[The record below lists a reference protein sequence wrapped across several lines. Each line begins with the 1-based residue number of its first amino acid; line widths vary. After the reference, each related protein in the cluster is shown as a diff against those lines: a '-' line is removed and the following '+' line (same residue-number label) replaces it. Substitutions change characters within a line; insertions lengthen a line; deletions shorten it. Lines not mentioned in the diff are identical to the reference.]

1 MAVNFKDSKTK
12 ENLMRA
18 FAGESQARNRYTF
31 AAEQAHNEK
40 LYVLE
45 YVFRFTADQERAHG
59 KVFYNFLKD
68 LSGENIEIDGAYP
81 VDISESYSELLRM
94 AEHNEREEHEQVYK
108 DFEETAKQE
117 GFDDIAR
124 AFFMI
129 GRVEEMHGIRF
140 AKFAKWM
147 EENKLFVSD
156 VSTQWMCLNCG
167 FTTAAMEA
175 PEKCPAC
182 GEEQGF
188 FIRLELAPYT
198 NIDMSGL
205 PQGN

>member
-1 MAVNFKDSKTK
+1 MAVNFETSRTR

-31 AAEQAHNEK
+31 AAEQAHDEH

-68 LSGENIEIDGAYP
+68 LSGQNIEIDGSYP
-81 VDISESYSELLRM
+81 VDISTSYTELLRM
-94 AEHNEREEHEQVYK
+94 AEHNENEEHDDVYK
-108 DFEETAKQE
+108 AFEETAKAE

-129 GRVEEMHGIRF
+129 GRIEKMHADRF
-140 AKFAKWM
+140 GMFARWM
-147 EENKLFVSD
+147 EEKKLFVSD
-156 VSTQWMCLNCG
+156 VSTDWMCLNCG
-167 FTTAAMEA
+167 YHFTGKQA
-175 PEKCPAC
+175 PEVCPVC
-182 GEEQGF
+182 QEEQGF

-198 NIDMSGL
+198 GCGMADA
-205 PQGN
+205 

>member
-1 MAVNFKDSKTK
+1 MAVNFHESKTK

-18 FAGESQARNRYTF
+18 FAGESQARNRYTY
-31 AAEQAHNEK
+31 AAEQAHKEH

-59 KVFYNFLKD
+59 KVFYEFLKD
-68 LSGENIEIDGAYP
+68 LSGQTITIDGGYP
-81 VDISESYSELLRM
+81 VDISESYVELLRM
-94 AEHNEREEHEQVYK
+94 AEHNEREEHEDVYK
-108 DFEETAKQE
+108 AFEETARQE

-129 GRVEEMHGIRF
+129 GRIEKMHGDRF
-140 AKFAKWM
+140 GMFAKWM

-156 VSTQWMCLNCG
+156 VSTEWMCLNCG
-167 FTTAAMEA
+167 HHITAKQA
-175 PEKCPAC
+175 PNVCPVC

-198 NIDMSGL
+198 ASAAW
-205 PQGN
+205 